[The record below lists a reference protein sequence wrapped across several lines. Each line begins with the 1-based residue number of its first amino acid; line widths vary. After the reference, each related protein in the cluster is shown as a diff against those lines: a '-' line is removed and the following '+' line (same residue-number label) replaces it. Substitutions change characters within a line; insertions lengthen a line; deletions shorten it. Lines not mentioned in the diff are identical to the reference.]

1 MKLEIK
7 QGLIFVAT
15 LVISIVG
22 ISAVFWELGDVK
34 IFTSFIVKFIGI
46 CLIVLGTYLF
56 NKHFAKID
64 EDIFE

>member
-7 QGLIFVAT
+7 QGLIFLAT
-15 LVISIVG
+15 LFSCVTG

-46 CLIVLGTYLF
+46 CLIVLSTYLF
-56 NKHFAKID
+56 NKHFSKID
-64 EDIFE
+64 EPFL